1 VLLLGCHREPPEPR
15 VRLRAMV
22 IRPDP
27 DTIRFS
33 SGAIARHCF
42 GASATV
48 LEAASMSG
56 SGVLVMLR
64 HDGRLTA
71 DTFALTA
78 LGDSTTIPGA
88 HVAARYVVPD
98 VAHGFALDS
107 GSVVVHGNAESA
119 ISARVTGRGLEGTVR
134 LLLDAEFSGVPFA
147 PDSASCRFE

>member
-1 VLLLGCHREPPEPR
+1 VLLLGCHREPPEPP
-15 VRLRAMV
+15 VRLRASV

-33 SGAIARHCF
+33 SGAIARHCV
-42 GASATV
+42 GASATL
-48 LEAASMSG
+48 LEAASTG
-56 SGVLVMLR
+56 GAGVLVMLR
-64 HDGRLTA
+64 HDGGLTA

-78 LGDSTTIPGA
+78 LGDSMTIPGA
-88 HVAARYVVPD
+88 HVAARYVMAD

-107 GSVVVHGNAESA
+107 GSVIVRGNTESE
-119 ISARVTGRGLEGTVR
+119 ISARVTGRGLEGTLR